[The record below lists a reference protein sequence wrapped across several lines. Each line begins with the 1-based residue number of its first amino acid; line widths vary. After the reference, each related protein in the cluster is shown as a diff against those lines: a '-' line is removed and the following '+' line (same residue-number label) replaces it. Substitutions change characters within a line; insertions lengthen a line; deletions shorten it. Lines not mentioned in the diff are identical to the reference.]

1 MRTTKI
7 VAPRAC
13 ATTVDQ
19 AAPATPQ
26 RGKPPRPKIQ
36 SASSTMSARV
46 ETTFTT
52 STTRVWPRPAKKVAS
67 VAISTTGKAP
77 RRRMVANVISLRCT
91 AGSCPASANTGPTSG
106 ETDAMSTPAPT
117 AK

>member
-1 MRTTKI
+1 M

-13 ATTVDQ
+13 ATTVAQ

-36 SASSTMSARV
+36 RASSTMSAAV
-46 ETTFTT
+46 EMTLTT
-52 STTRVWPRPAKKVAS
+52 STTRVWPRPAKKVAR

-77 RRRMVANVISLRCT
+77 RMRMVANVTSLRCT
-91 AGSCPASANTGPTSG
+91 AGSCPASAKTGPTRG
-106 ETDAMSTPAPT
+106 ETAAMITPAPS